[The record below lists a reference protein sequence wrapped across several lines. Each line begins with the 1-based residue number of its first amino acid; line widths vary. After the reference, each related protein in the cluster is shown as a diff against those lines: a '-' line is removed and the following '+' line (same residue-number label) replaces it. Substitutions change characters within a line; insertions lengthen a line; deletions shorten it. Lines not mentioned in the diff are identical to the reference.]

1 MSILH
6 VPHYTHHDL
15 HGNVRGVLEKTL
27 RAVVA
32 ALDTVMPVAHARKAA
47 VAVSKKR
54 NLRALLELA
63 NRYEEMSP
71 GLATEL
77 HFIARQ

>member
-15 HGNVRGVLEKTL
+15 HGNVRGVLEKAL

-32 ALDTVMPVAHARKAA
+32 ALDAVKPVANVSKAT
-47 VAVSKKR
+47 VAVSRKR
-54 NLRALLELA
+54 DLQALRELA
-63 NRYEEMSP
+63 NRHEAMSP
-71 GLATEL
+71 NLATEL

>member
-15 HGNVRGVLEKTL
+15 YGTVRGTLEKAL

-32 ALDTVMPVAHARKAA
+32 ALDAVMPVANVSKAA
-47 VAVSKKR
+47 VAVSKKKE
-54 NLRALLELA
+54 LRALRDLA
-63 NRYEEMSP
+63 NRYEAMSP
-71 GLATEL
+71 SLATEL